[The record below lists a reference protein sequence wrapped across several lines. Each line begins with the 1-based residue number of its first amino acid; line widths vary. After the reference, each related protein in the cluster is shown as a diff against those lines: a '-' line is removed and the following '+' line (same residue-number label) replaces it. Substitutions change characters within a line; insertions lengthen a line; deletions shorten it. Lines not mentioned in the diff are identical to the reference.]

1 MLDFTRNFGLLEVPL
16 QQAFQGLAVTGLVAS
31 HFVDGVV
38 DGVQAVLLGAG
49 GQIELALGGAV
60 LALNAPGQVLLGGV
74 GHVGLERAAQEL
86 GELGGVL
93 GFLKGGLF
101 PVQANFGIALAVG
114 DAGHAE
120 IHADFAALT
129 VEVGLELLEDVLLV
143 LFGDVVELGADAEH
157 MLGGELH
164 LALDLGE
171 LGAGNAA
178 DRALEIGGHLVAF
191 IDVAANGANIFHLFI
206 LQKIRWV
213 LLFPAPIEYSIS
225 GKK

>member
-1 MLDFTRNFGLLEVPL
+1 M
-16 QQAFQGLAVTGLVAS
+16 
-31 HFVDGVV
+31 

-120 IHADFAALT
+120 IHADFGALAG
-129 VEVGLELLEDVLLV
+129 EVGLQLLQDVLLV
-143 LFGDVVELGADAEH
+143 FLGDVVQLGTHAEDV
-157 MLGGELH
+157 LSGQLD

-191 IDVAANGANIFHLFI
+191 IDVAANGANISSFYPPKNKMGFAFSCPYRI
-206 LQKIRWV
+206 LDFREKVKQFLKKLSIDGIEKICYN
-213 LLFPAPIEYSIS
+213 LLHRMRCYCGSVGRAADS
-225 GKK
+225 